1 MMNFYK
7 CAECLSVVME
17 VVPGEPAEAKTFQEL
32 HANSTDASGEK
43 HVPAISQ
50 DGDKVTVKVGEIEHP
65 MLDEHYIMWI
75 FVETKQ
81 GGCLK
86 KLSPGEKPEA
96 EFCLSPGDKPVAAY
110 AYCNLHGLWKAEWK

>member
-1 MMNFYK
+1 MNFYK
-7 CAECLSVVME
+7 CSECQSVVME
-17 VVPGEPAEAKTFQEL
+17 LISGQSAEAKTFQEL

-43 HVPAISQ
+43 HVPVLAQ
-50 DGDKVTVKVGEIEHP
+50 DGDKVTVTVGEIEHP

-75 FVETKQ
+75 FLETKQ

-96 EFCLSPGDKPVAAY
+96 VFCLCPEDKPVVAY

>member
-1 MMNFYK
+1 MNFYK
-7 CAECLSVVME
+7 CSECQSVVME
-17 VVPGEPAEAKTFQEL
+17 LVSGDQAEAKTFQEL
-32 HANSTDASGEK
+32 HANATDAS
-43 HVPAISQ
+43 
-50 DGDKVTVKVGEIEHP
+50 GEIEHP

-75 FVETKQ
+75 FLETKQ

-96 EFCLSPGDKPVAAY
+96 VFCLCPEDKPVVAY